1 MYVNFITRV
10 VDTNEIKEII
20 EKETDFR
27 VLSDLSSST
36 KREDMVA
43 YKLAMPINKLKEMLS
58 DDYDLSEYS
67 EDELF
72 DEYLTTAE
80 ELGTDMID
88 EQMPDDGRVDV
99 RAYTIDEVDNVVK
112 LVMVMASE
120 ELGEVKVLDVM
131 KRLLKQID

>member
-10 VDTNEIKEII
+10 VDSNEIKGII

-27 VLSDLSSST
+27 VINDLSSAT

-43 YKLAMPINKLKEMLS
+43 YKLAMPIEILKEMLS
-58 DDYDLSEYS
+58 DDYDLSQYS
-67 EDELF
+67 DDELF

-80 ELGTDMID
+80 EMATDMIE
-88 EQMPDDGRVDV
+88 EQMPEDGRVDV
-99 RAYTIDEVDNVVK
+99 RAYTIDEADNIVK

-120 ELGEVKVLDVM
+120 ELGEVKVLDIM